1 MSGGGGRFIR
11 SKIVATIRILVDL
24 AIIRN
29 PPPSRLALVV
39 VIADMVPT
47 LPPCFPLAGS
57 GLDVTGEDVLVL
69 GHFVGERLQGV
80 LPSLF
85 VLRGQTKGVTLLQT
99 VIVLAPLRRG
109 ITFRWHGWARLG
121 EYVAE

>member
-39 VIADMVPT
+39 VFADMVPT
-47 LPPCFPLAGS
+47 LAPRFPLVGS
-57 GLDVTGEDVLVL
+57 RLDVTGEDVLVL
-69 GHFVGERLQGV
+69 GHFSGERLQRV
-80 LPSLF
+80 LPCLW
-85 VLRGQTKGVTLLQT
+85 VLRGQAKEMTLLQT
-99 VIVLAPLRRG
+99 VVVLAPFGRSIAL
-109 ITFRWHGWARLG
+109 RWHGWAKLG